1 MCRQSLHPTHILMSV
16 HAGQVQW
23 RIAIV
28 VLSVSVGLVMQ
39 QQQLQVAPQ
48 HDAVVRVESQG
59 DTKRGGQKSL

>member
-1 MCRQSLHPTHILMSV
+1 MSV

-48 HDAVVRVESQG
+48 HDAVVRVES
-59 DTKRGGQKSL
+59 